1 MKKGTKGNRQSRVVV
16 GGKRGARKKEE
27 SLIETFHNTFLIRSS
42 LPDTTRSV
50 LSKPKYTLDNA
61 QLCSS
66 CVQTRYGKPVVDDQ
80 ARAND
85 GATAIHGASDEGDLE
100 EGGEFI
106 LIADRGLGVNDTT
119 LV

>member
-1 MKKGTKGNRQSRVVV
+1 M
-16 GGKRGARKKEE
+16 KEE
-27 SLIETFHNTFLIRSS
+27 SLIETFHNTLLIRSS
-42 LPDTTRSV
+42 LTNTAWPV
-50 LSKPKYTLDNA
+50 LPKPKYTLDHA

-66 CVQTRYGKPVVDDQ
+66 CVQTRYGKPVVDNQ

-85 GATAIHGASDEGDLE
+85 GATAIHRASNEGDLE